1 MKILINSYP
10 RSGTT
15 TLVDATR
22 LTCIDE
28 MIEYR
33 EDFFYREKWIAKSH
47 IPVIFLGEFPKDI
60 ILGTVV
66 RDPLDA
72 ISSNCFRW
80 ANGHTGNIVQGR
92 IVVDKTRE
100 SMENKFN
107 DELKDLIRH
116 QVHQYLSYYMCLK
129 NKKQNIFIFDY
140 NDVQNNI
147 IKCVNRLILLSG
159 AKTDKLDYNAAL
171 NVVKHPPQP
180 TKEKTELYYQIK
192 DYIKSLN
199 EIDQCYSLY
208 NELFLLKEKFDE

>member
-22 LTCIDE
+22 LTCIKE
-28 MIEYR
+28 MIEFR
-33 EDFFYREKWIAKSH
+33 EDFFHREKWIAKSH
-47 IPVIFLGEFPKDI
+47 IPVVFLGSFPKDI
-60 ILGTVV
+60 VLGTVL
-66 RDPLDA
+66 RNPLDA
-72 ISSNCFRW
+72 IASNCFRW

-92 IVVDKTRE
+92 IVVDKSRE

-116 QVHQYLSYYMCLK
+116 QVYQYLSYYKCL
-129 NKKQNIFIFDY
+129 QNRSQDIMMFDY

-147 IKCVNRLILLSG
+147 IGCVKKLIEAGNADMS
-159 AKTDKLDYNAAL
+159 DLDYNAAIR
-171 NVVKHPPQP
+171 VVNNPPQP

-192 DYIKSLN
+192 DYIK
-199 EIDQCYSLY
+199 EVDIIDECYTIY
-208 NELFLLKEKFDE
+208 NELILLKENVNA